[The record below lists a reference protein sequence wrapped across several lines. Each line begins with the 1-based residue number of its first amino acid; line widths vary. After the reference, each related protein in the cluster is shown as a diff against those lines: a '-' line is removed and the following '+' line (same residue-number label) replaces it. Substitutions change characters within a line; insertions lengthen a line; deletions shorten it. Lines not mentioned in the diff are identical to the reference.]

1 MTHLRL
7 PSLMLLAFSLFVS
20 SSANSLAADSVK
32 LVRSGDTIAVTID
45 GHDFTTYHF
54 AKTLPK
60 PFFSPVK
67 AADGTLLTRP
77 IVGEDYKGDH
87 PHHKGIWVSVDE
99 VNDIKFWAEKGKIEN
114 RGIKLIAADGNP
126 AKLKVENHWLGE
138 DGNAVLVETTA
149 ISIFAN
155 RMLAYDISLHMVS
168 GDVHFKDTKE
178 GLFGVRIA
186 ESMREDKGAGIVTN
200 ADGKKATK
208 ECWGQRSAWVDY
220 TGPADGKTVG
230 VAVFDHPQNFRPSRY
245 HVRNYGLFSVSPFGE
260 GAYSNGQEK
269 PVSDL
274 FKKDSVVRL
283 RYGIYFH
290 AGDAVAAN
298 VPSVYQQFLKAE

>member
-1 MTHLRL
+1 MIHIRHL
-7 PSLMLLAFSLFVS
+7 PLLLVASGIAVS
-20 SSANSLAADSVK
+20 SSVAAETVK
-32 LVRSGDTIAVTID
+32 LTRSDDTVAVSI
-45 GHDFTTYHF
+45 GGKEFTTYHF

-67 AADGTLLTRP
+67 AADGAVLTRP
-77 IVGEDYKGDH
+77 IVGPDYKGDH

-114 RGIKLIAADGNP
+114 RKVELLAAEGNP
-126 AKLKVENHWLGE
+126 AKLKVTNHWI
-138 DGNAVLVETTA
+138 DADVKDVLIETTTIA
-149 ISIFAN
+149 IFAN
-155 RMLAYDISLHMVS
+155 RMMAYDIRFNMTG
-168 GDVHFKDTKE
+168 GDVNFKDTKE

-186 ESMREDKGAGIVTN
+186 ESMREDKGVGIVTN

-220 TGPADGKTVG
+220 TGPVDGKSVG
-230 VAVFDHPQNFRPSRY
+230 VAIFDHPHNFRPSRY

-260 GAYSNGQEK
+260 AAYTNGANSPTND
-269 PVSDL
+269 V
-274 FKKDSVVRL
+274 FKKDSELRL

-290 AGDAVAAN
+290 DGDAEAGGSATAYN
-298 VPSVYQQFLKAE
+298 KFLESAQ

>member
-1 MTHLRL
+1 MTYFRIV
-7 PSLMLLAFSLFVS
+7 PLMLLAFSLFVS
-20 SSANSLAADSVK
+20 SSANSIAADSVK
-32 LVRSGDTIAVTID
+32 LTRFGDTIAVTIN
-45 GHDFTTYHF
+45 GQDFTTYHF
-54 AKTLPK
+54 AKPLPK

-77 IVGEDYKGDH
+77 IVGEGYKGDH

-114 RGIKLIAADGNP
+114 RGVELIAAEGNP

-155 RMLAYDISLHMVS
+155 RMLAYDISLRMTS

-200 ADGKKATK
+200 ADGKKTTK

-220 TGPADGKTVG
+220 TGPVDGKTVG

-260 GAYSNGQEK
+260 GAYTNGQEK
-269 PVSDL
+269 PVSDI

-283 RYGIYFH
+283 RYGIFFH
-290 AGDAVAAN
+290 AGDAADAN
-298 VPSVYQQFLKAE
+298 VPHAYQQFMKAE

>member
-1 MTHLRL
+1 MIHFRIVLTLSFAL
-7 PSLMLLAFSLFVS
+7 ILLSA
-20 SSANSLAADSVK
+20 SANSIAADTVK
-32 LVRSGDTIAVTID
+32 LARSGDTIAVTIN
-45 GHDFTTYHF
+45 GKEFSTYNF

-114 RGIKLIAADGNP
+114 RGVEIITAEGNP

-138 DGNAVLVETTA
+138 DGKAVLVETTSIA
-149 ISIFAN
+149 IFAN
-155 RMLAYDISLHMVS
+155 RMLAYDISLRMTS

-220 TGPADGKTVG
+220 TGPVDGKTVG

-245 HVRNYGLFSVSPFGE
+245 HVRAYGLFTVSPFGE
-260 GAYSNGQEK
+260 GAYTNGVEK
-269 PVSDL
+269 PVDDL

-290 AGDAVAAN
+290 AGDATMAD
-298 VPSVYQQFLKAE
+298 VPKVYQQFLKVE

>member
-1 MTHLRL
+1 MTHLRCV
-7 PSLMLLAFSLFVS
+7 PLMLLACGLLSA
-20 SSANSLAADSVK
+20 SANSFAADSVK
-32 LVRSGDTIAVTID
+32 LVRTGETIAVTIS
-45 GHDFTTYHF
+45 GKEFTTYNF
-54 AKTLPK
+54 AKSLPK

-114 RGIKLIAADGNP
+114 RSVELIAAEGNP

-155 RMLAYDISLHMVS
+155 RMLAYDISLRMTS

-220 TGPADGKTVG
+220 TGPVDGKTVG

-260 GAYSNGQEK
+260 GAYTNGQEK
-269 PVSDL
+269 PVSDV
-274 FKKDSVVRL
+274 FKKDAVVRL

-290 AGDAVAAN
+290 AGDATAADVA
-298 VPSVYQQFLKAE
+298 SVYQQFLKVE

>member
-1 MTHLRL
+1 MTYLRCV
-7 PSLMLLAFSLFVS
+7 PLMLLACGLLSA
-20 SSANSLAADSVK
+20 SANSFAADSVK
-32 LVRSGDTIAVTID
+32 LVRTGETIAVTIS
-45 GHDFTTYHF
+45 GKEFTTYNF
-54 AKTLPK
+54 AKSLPK
-60 PFFSPVK
+60 PFFSPIK

-99 VNDIKFWAEKGKIEN
+99 VNDIQFWAEKGKIEN
-114 RGIKLIAADGNP
+114 RSVELIAAEGNP

-155 RMLAYDISLHMVS
+155 RMLAYDISFRMTS

-220 TGPADGKTVG
+220 TGPVDGKTVG

-260 GAYSNGQEK
+260 GAYTNGQEK
-269 PVSDL
+269 PVSDV

-290 AGDAVAAN
+290 AGDAVAAD
-298 VPSVYQQFLKAE
+298 VSQAYQQFLKAE